1 MRLIVITILFFS
13 TTISNAQRGNP
24 RSGTREVI
32 LNSGDSIIMAHL
44 LLKEKNIT
52 PNIKKTY
59 FWYLR
64 GKINQNTGNYSGK
77 LMHGSFNVF
86 LEDKMVISGKFN
98 KGLKTGKWITWFN
111 DGTIDNIILYK
122 NGVKIGKHK
131 KEINQYKHKTT
142 KVENQ
147 KKIKGDHKLFRNKKI
162 VLPASNSVNPDD

>member
-1 MRLIVITILFFS
+1 MRLIAIIILFSPITICH
-13 TTISNAQRGNP
+13 AQKGNP

-32 LNSGDSIIMAHL
+32 LNSGDSIILAHL
-44 LLKEKNIT
+44 LLKENKIT

-64 GKINQNTGNYSGK
+64 GKINHNTGNYSGK
-77 LMHGSFNVF
+77 LMQGNFNVF
-86 LEDKMVISGKFN
+86 LDDKMVISGKFD

-131 KEINQYKHKTT
+131 KEINKYKHKTT

-162 VLPASNSVNPDD
+162 VLPASNSVNLDD